1 MKIEEAIV
9 YVLAERNGGLKT
21 EHIAEI
27 INRRQLH
34 VRKDGQPVTSAQVY
48 AVVMRNTHTWRA
60 GIPEKDRTAF
70 VQHGI
75 YRISR
80 NPAFV
85 GFDLMYIGLL
95 VAFPNVI
102 HLVCALLAVVM
113 LHLQILN
120 EEKFCAEVFGKEYDD
135 YSKKVRRYL

>member
-48 AVVMRNTHTWRA
+48 AVVMRNTHT
-60 GIPEKDRTAF
+60 F
-70 VQHGI
+70 VEAEG
-75 YRISR
+75 RIML
-80 NPAFV
+80 
-85 GFDLMYIGLL
+85 LM
-95 VAFPNVI
+95 
-102 HLVCALLAVVM
+102 
-113 LHLQILN
+113 
-120 EEKFCAEVFGKEYDD
+120 
-135 YSKKVRRYL
+135 